1 MKIKRLGVLSGWF
14 FILALAVNLVISVPE
29 VKSAGPTEDVKSL
42 IEQVQTI
49 LQSRPASGQRLELI
63 EKATAKHLDSLE
75 IAKGMLG
82 STWSTL
88 NAGQKDEFVYLI
100 RQLAQACCAK
110 SFEQLG
116 NAKVKYEGESLNGN
130 SAEVRIVVLRPN
142 DKIPV
147 SFLLLKKPEGWL
159 IHDLNID
166 GVSMV
171 NNYRGQF
178 QRAIQTISYV
188 GLLDRLKAQL
198 KAEHLG

>member
-1 MKIKRLGVLSGWF
+1 MKIKRLGVLSGWS
-14 FILALAVNLVISVPE
+14 FILALAVNLIILVPQA
-29 VKSAGPTEDVKSL
+29 KSAGPTEDVKSL

-49 LQSRPASGQRLELI
+49 LQSRPASGQRLESI
-63 EKATAKHLDSLE
+63 EKVMAKHLDSLE

-88 NAGQKDEFVYLI
+88 NAGQKDEFVHLI

-116 NAKVKYEGESLNGN
+116 NAKVNYAGESLNGN

-171 NNYRGQF
+171 NNYHGQF
-178 QRAIQTISYV
+178 QHAIQAISYA
-188 GLLDRLKAQL
+188 GLLNRLKAQL